1 MPNKSSPECEK
12 DTLLVRV
19 RLAWGRRRQ
28 GPNLPA
34 PEIVPLSKEE
44 DQFGRCPL
52 YEIFDTQE
60 QAMAAAAIRNRGKD
74 MPVPPIPS
82 T

>member
-1 MPNKSSPECEK
+1 M
-12 DTLLVRV
+12 RM

-34 PEIVPLSKEE
+34 PEIIPVSKEE
-44 DQFGRCPL
+44 NLPGRYPL
-52 YEIFDTQE
+52 YEVFDTQE

-74 MPVPPIPS
+74 IPAPPIPS

>member
-1 MPNKSSPECEK
+1 MR
-12 DTLLVRV
+12 L

-34 PEIVPLSKEE
+34 PEIVTMSKGES
-44 DQFGRCPL
+44 QSGRYPL
-52 YEIFDTQE
+52 YEIFETQE

-74 MPVPPIPS
+74 IPVPPIPS
-82 T
+82 A